1 MQAWQW
7 FLAGCVAISTIGGAL
22 AVIGKWLS
30 PAVDFVERIET
41 LERHQKEDYER
52 ITKNEET
59 NRLLCK
65 GMICLLEVAEEQTC
79 ENPTN
84 MERIKEAKKN
94 IQDYLI
100 QGMVRK

>member
-7 FLAGCVAISTIGGAL
+7 FLAGCVAISTIGGAV
-22 AVIGKWLS
+22 AVIGKWFS
-30 PAVDFVERIET
+30 PAVNFVERIEK
-41 LERHQKEDYER
+41 LEKHQKEDYER

-59 NRLLCK
+59 NRLLCS

-79 ENPTN
+79 ENPTSLA
-84 MERIKEAKKN
+84 RIQSAKKS

>member
-30 PAVDFVERIET
+30 PAVDFVERLEK

-59 NRLLCK
+59 NRLLCN
-65 GMICLLEVAEEQTC
+65 GMICLLEVAEEQTR
-79 ENPTN
+79 EIPTN
-84 MERIKEAKKN
+84 KARIADAKEKIYN
-94 IQDYLI
+94 YLT